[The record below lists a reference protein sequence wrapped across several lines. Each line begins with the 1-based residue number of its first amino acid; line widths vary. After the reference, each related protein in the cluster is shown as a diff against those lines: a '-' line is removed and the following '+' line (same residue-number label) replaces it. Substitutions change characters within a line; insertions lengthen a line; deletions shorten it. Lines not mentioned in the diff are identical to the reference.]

1 MTNKQ
6 SSNGTFKC
14 YVTQMGGGGVG
25 CDRFVTKS
33 VTRFTVIVLCG
44 GPISRKNVYVI
55 VEWPLNVSIVYT
67 DPLFVTYITT
77 CVHYLS
83 Y

>member
-1 MTNKQ
+1 MLRNAD
-6 SSNGTFKC
+6 
-14 YVTQMGGGGVG
+14 GGGVG

-77 CVHYLS
+77 SLHYLS
-83 Y
+83 YCLLLASGQYYVV

>member
-1 MTNKQ
+1 MLRNAD
-6 SSNGTFKC
+6 
-14 YVTQMGGGGVG
+14 GGGGGEGATDLLKITLLGSLLLCYEGVG
-25 CDRFVTKS
+25 
-33 VTRFTVIVLCG
+33 G

-77 CVHYLS
+77 CLHYLS